1 MTRGI
6 TVLLSAFNG
15 EAYIGEQLDSILS
28 QTLRPHAVL
37 VRDDG
42 SADRTP
48 EILARYA
55 DEGKIRLLYG
65 RNVGFKESF
74 RLLLTACPEEDDF
87 AFSDQ
92 DDLWLPDKLER
103 ARKALDAADGTAPCL
118 YHGAY
123 RISDEQLR
131 PTGAMLPP
139 RPPFTFRRCLT
150 ENVLSGFAMVGNA
163 ALRKAMLSADWSRI
177 DFHDWLAGAI
187 ALGTGTLIMDDT
199 ITSVHRRLRASVT
212 ADSALKGLRWV
223 AGALNKDTNM
233 KARNAAFA
241 EAFAGVLSPE
251 DRRVLGLMNSSRVRD
266 RLRKAFYPARWR
278 YALPDEIAVRL
289 AMLRGTL

>member
-6 TVLLSAFNG
+6 TVLLSSYNG
-15 EAYIGEQLDSILS
+15 EKYIAGQLDSILA
-28 QTLRPHAVL
+28 QTLPPRAVL

-42 SADRTP
+42 SADHTP
-48 EILARYA
+48 EILETYA
-55 DEGKIRLLYG
+55 DAGKIRLLRG
-65 RNVGFKESF
+65 ENVGFRESF
-74 RLLLTACPEEDDF
+74 RLLLEACPEEDDF

-92 DDLWLPDKLER
+92 DDLWFPEKLAR
-103 ARKALDAADGTAPCL
+103 ARKALDAADSRIPCL

-123 RISDEQLR
+123 SLGDEQLR
-131 PTGAMLPP
+131 PIGSCLPP

-163 ALRKAMLSADWSRI
+163 ALRRAMLSADWSRI

-199 ITSVHRRLRASVT
+199 VTSVHRRLRTSVT
-212 ADSALKGLRWV
+212 AGSALKGIRWAV
-223 AGALNKDTNM
+223 SALFRDTNM
-233 KARNAAFA
+233 KKRNTAFA
-241 EAFAGVLSPE
+241 EAFASALSPE
-251 DRRVLGLMNSSRVRD
+251 NRAVLDLMISCRFRD

-278 YALPDEIAVRL
+278 YALPDELAARL

>member
-28 QTLRPHAVL
+28 QTLRPRAVL

-42 SADRTP
+42 STDRTA
-48 EILARYA
+48 EILDRYSDA
-55 DEGKIRLLYG
+55 GRIELLRG
-65 RNVGFKESF
+65 RNVGFRESF
-74 RLLLTACPEEDDF
+74 RLLLEACPEEDDF

-92 DDLWLPDKLER
+92 DDLWLPEKLER
-103 ARKALDAADGTAPCL
+103 ARKALDAADGSTPCL

-123 RISDEQLR
+123 RIGDERLR
-131 PTGAMLPP
+131 PTGSMLPP

-163 ALRKAMLSADWSRI
+163 ALRRAMLSADWSRI

-187 ALGTGTLIMDDT
+187 ALGTGTLIMDET
-199 ITSVHRRLRASVT
+199 VTSVHRRLRASVT
-212 ADSALKGLRWV
+212 ADSALKGLRW
-223 AGALNKDTNM
+223 AADALRKDTNM
-233 KARNAAFA
+233 KKRNAAFA
-241 EAFAGVLSPE
+241 ETFAGALSPE
-251 DRRVLGLMNSSRVRD
+251 DREVLDLMNSFRFRD